1 VNAAVM
7 ILDEQLPRYDVAIT
21 VHAVVA
27 ATPEVTWRAARDL
40 DFMTIHTPLTSLAM
54 WARELPARLRG
65 QPLPR
70 PASLRLSQGAGLAGW
85 LPLGEKEGCEVA
97 FGAVGKFWQPSI
109 TWHDVSPAGFADFA
123 EPGYGKIG
131 CNFTVRPYGAGRTL
145 LSYECRVATTD
156 SLSRRRFARYWML
169 IRPFVAHIMRAAT
182 AAIAA
187 SAERQ
192 GTAAPQAAASARHG

>member
-21 VHAVVA
+21 VHRVVA
-27 ATPEVTWRAARDL
+27 ATPERTWQAARDL
-40 DFMTIHTPLTSLAM
+40 DFMTVRTPLASLAM
-54 WARELPARLRG
+54 WARGLPARLRG
-65 QPLPR
+65 RPLPR
-70 PASLRLSQGAGLAGW
+70 PASLRLSQGTGLPGW
-85 LPLGEKEGCEVA
+85 LPLGETENCEVA
-97 FGAVGKFWQPSI
+97 FGAVGTFWQPSI
-109 TWHDVSPAGFADFA
+109 TWRDVSPADFADFA

-131 CNFTVRPYGAGRTL
+131 CNFTVRPYGAGRAL

-156 SLSRRRFARYWML
+156 PLSRRRFARYWML

-182 AAIAA
+182 AAVAA

-192 GTAAPQAAASARHG
+192 RTAVPQAAASARHG